1 MFKTFVAVIALSALP
16 MTANAQAAYSAQDIE
31 KFFEPGLECEP
42 GQPCLP
48 KNQTRAVCIGTASAC
63 NNKDTAAAAVDPG
76 GFDMLITFELG
87 SDRLS
92 ETAKQNLGEFAKALT
107 GTALRDARFNIDGH
121 TDARGGDIYNLDL
134 SNRRAASVV
143 AYLEELGVPRSRLSA
158 SGFGESKPRVDD
170 PFAAINRRV
179 EARLRIR

>member
-1 MFKTFVAVIALSALP
+1 MFKELVVAAALIALPLG
-16 MTANAQAAYSAQDIE
+16 AQAQPAYSAQDIE
-31 KFFEPGLECEP
+31 KFFEPGMECEP
-42 GQPCLP
+42 GKPCLP
-48 KNQTRAVCIGTASAC
+48 KNQTRAVCVGTASVC
-63 NNKDTAAAAVDPG
+63 NSKDTAAAAVDPG

-92 ETAKQNLGEFAKALT
+92 STAKENLAEFAKALN
-107 GTALRDARFNIDGH
+107 GTSLKDARFNIDGH

-143 AYLEELGVPRSRLSA
+143 SYLEELGVSRARLNA
-158 SGFGESKPRVDD
+158 SGFGESKPRVND